1 MTMLDDPNKAIAKV
15 RVVNA
20 ERRLLRAVEHL
31 EKQVAQLEL
40 ERALAAYERLKGGD
54 RGD

>member
-1 MTMLDDPNKAIAKV
+1 MLDDPNKALAKF

-20 ERRLLRAVEHL
+20 ERRLLRAIEDL

-40 ERALAAYERLKGGD
+40 EQALSAYERLKGGD

>member
-1 MTMLDDPNKAIAKV
+1 MLDDPNRELARIKV
-15 RVVNA
+15 LNA
-20 ERRLLRAVEHL
+20 EKRLLRAIEHL

-40 ERALAAYERLKGGD
+40 EQALSAYERLRGGEH